1 MLDHGEN
8 ISYAKFVDTIATVTG
23 DVDGADLGFVL
34 VHEHVIA
41 ASPGI
46 LSGWPELHG
55 GRNAVAERGIQALR
69 AARAAGVRTIV
80 DCTTYDLGRDAALLA
95 EVARASGVQ
104 IIGATGCWLD
114 PPATMRAR
122 TVDQLTRRF
131 TADLTDGMDGTAIR
145 AGVIKVA
152 SDERVEPFAASI
164 LHAAARASLETGAPI
179 ITHTAAAYRTGEA
192 QAEILEKYGVNPARV
207 AIGHSDDSP
216 DTEYLAG
223 LAERGYRISMDRL
236 PNGALP
242 QYGGQDVEARIDMI
256 ARLVDRGY
264 GDRVLLAHDDPISAP
279 LLTDEDQMEHKQ
291 ANPRLLAFVAEV
303 VLPGLERRGVGADV
317 IRQLTVDNPRV
328 WLTGAG
334 E

>member
-1 MLDHGEN
+1 
-8 ISYAKFVDTIATVTG
+8 VDTIVTVTG
-23 DVDGADLGFVL
+23 DVAGADLGFVL

-46 LSGWPELHG
+46 LPSWPELHG
-55 GRNAVAERGIQALR
+55 GRGAVAERGIAALR
-69 AARAAGVRTIV
+69 SAQAVGVRTIV

-95 EVARASGVQ
+95 EVAAASGVY

-122 TVDQLTRRF
+122 TVDQLARRF
-131 TADLTDGMDGTAIR
+131 TADLTDGMDGTDIR

-152 SDERVEPFAASI
+152 SDERVEPFAASV
-164 LHAAARASLETGAPI
+164 LQAAAMASLETGAPI
-179 ITHTAAAYRTGEA
+179 ITHTAAAHRTGLA
-192 QAEILEKYGVNPARV
+192 QAEILEKCGVNPARV

-242 QYGGQDVEARIDMI
+242 QYGGQDVDARLDMI

-279 LLTDEDQMEHKQ
+279 LLTDEDQVAHLH
-291 ANPRLLAFVAEV
+291 ANPRQIAFVAEV
-303 VLPGLERRGVGADV
+303 VLPGLERRGLGADV

-328 WLTGAG
+328 WLTGMG
-334 E
+334 K

>member
-1 MLDHGEN
+1 MLN
-8 ISYAKFVDTIATVTG
+8 SVATIATVTG
-23 DVDGADLGFVL
+23 DVGAADLRFVL

-41 ASPGI
+41 GSPGI
-46 LSGWPELHG
+46 LASWPELHG
-55 GRNAVAERGIQALR
+55 GRDAVAERAIAALR

-80 DCTTYDLGRDAALLA
+80 DCTTYDLGRDASLLA
-95 EVARASGVQ
+95 EVAQESGVH

-122 TVDQLTRRF
+122 TVQQLAGRF
-131 TADLTDGMDGTAIR
+131 TADLTEGMDGTAIR

-152 SDERVEPFAASI
+152 SDERVEPFAATI
-164 LHAAARASLETGAPI
+164 LQAAARASLETGAPI
-179 ITHTAAAYRTGEA
+179 ITHTAAAHRTGEA
-192 QAEILEKYGVNPARV
+192 QAEILEKCGVNPAQV

-216 DTEYLAG
+216 DIEYLAG
-223 LAERGYRISMDRL
+223 LAQRGYRISMDRL

-242 QYGGQDVEARIDMI
+242 HYGGQDVNARIDMI
-256 ARLVDRGY
+256 ARLVDRGF

-279 LLTDEDQMEHKQ
+279 LLTDEDQAEHKR

-317 IRQLTVDNPRV
+317 IRQLTIDNPRV